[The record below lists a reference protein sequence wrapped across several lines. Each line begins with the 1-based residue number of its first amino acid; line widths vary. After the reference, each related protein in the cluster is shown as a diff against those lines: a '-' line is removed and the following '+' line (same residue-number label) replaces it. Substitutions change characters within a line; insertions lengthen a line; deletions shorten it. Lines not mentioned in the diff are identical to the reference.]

1 MMALVEHV
9 RTMPLNGVTV
19 PTLVA
24 YSRDDAV
31 VDAEETRLAYERLG
45 SSSKQLVEISA
56 SEDPEQHVIAGDI
69 MSPGTTDEIVR
80 SILNFLRMTPG
91 LDIRVSSSVD
101 SQR

>member
-1 MMALVEHV
+1 
-9 RTMPLNGVTV
+9 
-19 PTLVA
+19 
-24 YSRDDAV
+24 
-31 VDAEETRLAYERLG
+31 
-45 SSSKQLVEISA
+45 
-56 SEDPEQHVIAGDI
+56 